1 MRKSFSHC
9 PNEYTEQSSM
19 MSIVYAVHLDRPSFK
34 SWLHHLLTVQS
45 QADIAILSV
54 PVSFLVN
61 GNNNLTHLEELPWG

>member
-1 MRKSFSHC
+1 
-9 PNEYTEQSSM
+9 
-19 MSIVYAVHLDRPSFK
+19 MSIVYAVQLDRPSFK

-61 GNNNLTHLEELPWG
+61 GNNNPTHLEELPWG